1 MWKIGPA
8 LWPLGKNT
16 AGPIVSEQST
26 TTDLQKMANVPL
38 TPKQARKKLHR
49 IVEQYGLD
57 IGEIELIPIERIREA
72 LHRFDIGLLPSRST
86 LH

>member
-16 AGPIVSEQST
+16 TGPIVSEQST

>member
-8 LWPLGKNT
+8 LSPLGKMAPVDHLRAIHYHGLT
-16 AGPIVSEQST
+16 
-26 TTDLQKMANVPL
+26 KMANVPL
-38 TPKQARKKLHR
+38 TPRQARKKLHR

-57 IGEIELIPIERIREA
+57 IGEIDLIPIERIREA
-72 LHRFDIGLLPSRST
+72 LHRFDIGLLPSRLT

>member
-1 MWKIGPA
+1 
-8 LWPLGKNT
+8 
-16 AGPIVSEQST
+16 
-26 TTDLQKMANVPL
+26 MANVPL

-72 LHRFDIGLLPSRST
+72 LHRFDIGLLPPRLT